1 MQVDHVRE
9 RRVGFDADTGEVRW
23 TFQIPRPVNA
33 VVTLTAVGLVFTVD
47 LSECFHFPATFEC
60 TPDSAVTQFA
70 QRADG
75 LTIREQQIRKVERD
89 SVAVRQ
95 FVERLTQLVDILCVE
110 SAADGQHRDRA
121 VGRGLYPEHRPGCAE
136 RNYRSNR
143 NPEDR

>member
-70 QRADG
+70 RRLRGRPESGRPHDPRATDPQG
-75 LTIREQQIRKVERD
+75 
-89 SVAVRQ
+89 
-95 FVERLTQLVDILCVE
+95 
-110 SAADGQHRDRA
+110 RA
-121 VGRGLYPEHRPGCAE
+121 R
-136 RNYRSNR
+136 
-143 NPEDR
+143 